1 VTRAHDAQVAVTL
14 CPGGPMLLR
23 GATEVRDE
31 DGAVHAVGRPVV
43 ALCRC
48 HRSDRLPWCDSTHKT
63 PRPDSETDRDNEQR
77 DRNEEDP

>member
-1 VTRAHDAQVAVTL
+1 MTAPDSARIEVSL

-31 DGAVHAVGRPVV
+31 DGNLHPVERPVV

-48 HRSDRLPWCDSTHKT
+48 HRSARLPWCDSSHKR
-63 PRPDSETDRDNEQR
+63 PRTAP
-77 DRNEEDP
+77 

>member
-1 VTRAHDAQVAVTL
+1 MTARTPGTPVSVTL

-31 DGAVHAVGRPVV
+31 DGEVHAVTRPVV

-48 HRSDRLPWCDSTHKT
+48 KRSERLPWCDSSHKT
-63 PRPDSETDRDNEQR
+63 RRPNNQR
-77 DRNEEDP
+77 DQEEDR

>member
-1 VTRAHDAQVAVTL
+1 
-14 CPGGPMLLR
+14 
-23 GATEVRDE
+23 
-31 DGAVHAVGRPVV
+31 VHAVRRPVV